1 MLALESIS
9 LHYQDKQV
17 IDKLSLSITQGEK
30 LAIVGASG
38 AGKST
43 LLTHIYQQLQR
54 DAALC
59 SQSQGLVD
67 ALSVYHNVFMGA
79 LSRHY
84 WLYNLANLA
93 WPFKRHLSDIKL
105 LCDSLFLDVSL
116 DTKVSSLSGG
126 QRQRVAIARA
136 IYQNQPVFIGDEAF
150 SALDPIMAERL
161 VELVLA
167 KHDTVIMVLHD
178 CALALKNFDR
188 IIGLQQGQIAIDKPA
203 SQLSPQ
209 QLSDFFDGVAQS
221 AVQQA

>member
-9 LHYQDKQV
+9 LHYHDKRV
-17 IDKLSLSITQGEK
+17 IDELSLSIAQGEK

-43 LLTHIYQQLQR
+43 LLTHIYQQLQS

-84 WLYNLANLA
+84 WLYNLANLV
-93 WPFKRHLSDIKL
+93 WPFKRHINDINL

-150 SALDPIMAERL
+150 SALDPIMAKRL

-178 CALALKNFDR
+178 CALALNHFDR
-188 IIGLQQGQIAIDKPA
+188 VIGLQHGKIALDKPS
-203 SQLSPQ
+203 SQLNEQ
-209 QLSDFFDGVAQS
+209 LLSDFFDNAPQS